1 MKTILKYLLPLG
13 LAGFLLWFAYKDMD
27 FDQMWIDLKNT
38 HFWAVFLTLVTT
50 VIAHFFRAA
59 RWNMLFVPMGYKVS
73 LKNSFLAVMSGY
85 FANLIFPRAGEVTR
99 CTVLFTSEKIPLQTS
114 IGTVLAERGLDLIML
129 GLITLT
135 ALGFEFQ
142 KLSDFYLGIVSKYGN
157 QSSVAENSIPVK
169 WIVLAVVVVIGGV
182 VYLLRRRLAQIPIIA
197 KILSFAKGLMD
208 GIFAV
213 LKVKNPILFI
223 VYTIL
228 IWAGYYFTTYL
239 SLYMFDFTHDLGFK
253 AALMLLVIGS
263 FGMVAPVQGGVG
275 AFHILVSSALIQLYD
290 KNEALSKTAA
300 AMMHGS
306 QTIFTLILGGIC
318 FLFSVVL
325 ANREKKELQAQQAQ
339 NELLG

>member
-13 LAGFLLWFAYKDMD
+13 LAGLLLWFAYKDMD
-27 FDQMWIDLKNT
+27 FNQMWVDLKTT
-38 HFWAVFLTLVTT
+38 HFWAVFLTLITT
-50 VIAHFFRAA
+50 VIAHFARAA

-129 GLITLT
+129 GLITLAT
-135 ALGFEFQ
+135 LAVEFQ
-142 KLSDFYLGIVSKYGN
+142 SLSDFYTGIITKYGS
-157 QSSVAENSIPVK
+157 QSGPTENGIPIK
-169 WIVLAVVVVIGGV
+169 WIVLGLVVGAG
-182 VYLLRRRLAQIPIIA
+182 LLIFLFRRRLAQIPIIA
-197 KILSFAKGLMD
+197 KILNFAMGLVE

-223 VYTIL
+223 SYTIL
-228 IWAGYYFTTYL
+228 IWAGYYFTTYI
-239 SLYMFDFTHDLGFK
+239 SLYMFDFTQDLGFK

-325 ANREKKELQAQQAQ
+325 ANKGKKELQT
-339 NELLG
+339 ELAKNDML